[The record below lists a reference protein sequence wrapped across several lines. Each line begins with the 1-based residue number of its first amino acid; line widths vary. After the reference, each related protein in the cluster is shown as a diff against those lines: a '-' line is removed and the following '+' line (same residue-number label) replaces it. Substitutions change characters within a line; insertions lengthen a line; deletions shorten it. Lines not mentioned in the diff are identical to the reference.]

1 MFMEQFFRF
10 LLLPACMIS
19 CCCSHKADD
28 LPEPVISNRLS
39 FSENPANNWEVG
51 YTTDHSLDASK
62 FQLDK
67 FADTSFIVGMW
78 HPGAGQSGYYPYIGQ
93 NRDSVT
99 RTDMSNSWALRPG
112 EIGMEGGNNGEYSM
126 LRFKVPHAGRYR
138 IKAIFEGVHFR
149 LSSTDV
155 HVLLNGQHLFDDLID
170 GYGGDPA
177 FHAIV
182 GAHPAATFQDTILLQ
197 KGDLL
202 VFAIGYGSNG
212 TFYNDTTGLLISI
225 EMV

>member
-1 MFMEQFFRF
+1 
-10 LLLPACMIS
+10 
-19 CCCSHKADD
+19 
-28 LPEPVISNRLS
+28 
-39 FSENPANNWEVG
+39 
-51 YTTDHSLDASK
+51 
-62 FQLDK
+62 
-67 FADTSFIVGMW
+67 
-78 HPGAGQSGYYPYIGQ
+78 
-93 NRDSVT
+93 
-99 RTDMSNSWALRPG
+99 MSNSWALRPG
-112 EIGMEGGNNGEYSM
+112 EIAMEGGNNGEYSM

-138 IKAIFEGVHFR
+138 IKVIFEGVHVR

-182 GAHPAATFQDTILLQ
+182 GAHPAATFQDTLVLQ
-197 KGDLL
+197 KSDLL

-212 TFYNDTTGLLISI
+212 TFYNDTTGLMISI